1 MSLSEVSTA
10 VETIPA
16 PRPPADS
23 AVPAADVDDLRACV
37 HGPVYAAGEEGLA
50 AEVLAWN
57 LAVTHTPAVAVGATC
72 AADVAAAVSWAAAHG
87 LPVAVQATGH
97 GPVRN
102 AAGSVLVSTR
112 RMQGVTVDPVRRT
125 ARVEAGVRWEKVLTA
140 AAEHGLTGLCGSSS
154 DVGVVG
160 YTLGGGMG
168 SLGRRFGF
176 AADAVVSFDIVT
188 ADGALRT
195 VCAENEP
202 ELFWG
207 VRGGTGN
214 FGIVTSLEMELFPV
228 RSLVGGGVFF
238 AAEDAAAV
246 LHAFRAWAP
255 TLPEEATT
263 SIAVLRLPPMEALP
277 EPLRGQ
283 TVVHLRYAYCG
294 DDPAEGERLVEP
306 MRAAG
311 RIVLGFVGPLL
322 TTEMDAVHMD
332 PEDPMPG
339 WEKGMLLAELTE
351 ETVDA
356 FLAAAGPQ
364 VEVPLVMAELRQMG
378 GALARRPRV
387 PNAVAGRDAAWSVLV
402 LGPAVPELAEVVP
415 HVGRGVLAALQPWAA
430 PGCMVNFLGDVAG
443 PAEVAA
449 AYPADVRE
457 RLLALKAAVDPRG
470 VFSSGHA
477 LDARALDARALDAP
491 ARDARALD
499 PRG

>member
-1 MSLSEVSTA
+1 MSPTEVRPASP
-10 VETIPA
+10 TIPA
-16 PRPPADS
+16 PRTAADDAGPGIPPA
-23 AVPAADVDDLRACV
+23 AVADLRSRV
-37 HGPVYAAGEEGLA
+37 HGPVYAAGDEGLA
-50 AEVLAWN
+50 AEVFAWN
-57 LAVTHTPAVAVGATC
+57 VAVRHTPAVAVGATC
-72 AADVAAAVSWAAAHG
+72 AADVAAAVSWAVAHG

-112 RMQGVTVDPVRRT
+112 RMQGVTVDPGRRT
-125 ARVEAGVRWEKVLTA
+125 ARVEAGVKWEKLLAA

-195 VCAENEP
+195 VCAESEP
-202 ELFWG
+202 ELLWA
-207 VRGGTGN
+207 VRGGKGN
-214 FGIVTSLEMELFPV
+214 FGIVTSLEIELVPV
-228 RSLVGGGVFF
+228 RSIVGGGIFF

-246 LHAFRAWAP
+246 LHAFRTWAP
-255 TLPEEATT
+255 TMPEEVGT
-263 SIAVLRLPPMEALP
+263 SIAVLRLPPMEELP

-283 TVVHLRYAYCG
+283 TVVHLRYSYCG
-294 DDPAEGERLVEP
+294 DDLAEGERLVEP
-306 MRAAG
+306 MKAAG
-311 RIVLGFVGPLL
+311 RIVLGFIGPLR

-332 PEDPMPG
+332 PKDPMPG

-364 VEVPLVMAELRQMG
+364 VEVPLVMAEIRMMG
-378 GALARRPRV
+378 GALARQPGA

-402 LGPAVPELAEVVP
+402 LGPAVPELADVLP
-415 HVGRGVLAALQPWAA
+415 HVGRGVLSALAPWAA

-449 AYPADVRE
+449 AYPPAVAE
-457 RLLALKAAVDPRG
+457 RLLELKRAVDPRG
-470 VFSSGHA
+470 VFSFGY
-477 LDARALDARALDAP
+477 
-491 ARDARALD
+491 ALD